1 MFTFTKLNT
10 IKKNIAPLITFTLFF
25 IVGLT
30 FAVTYPKLETQYY
43 INSFYH
49 PTVSIIFQF
58 TTYLAEGWFT
68 VPLLI
73 FLFIYNWRKGLYI
86 GFSYAMASIFV
97 TLLKRLVFS
106 DLKRP
111 HGFKEL
117 IQDEKYH
124 WISDIDMPSY
134 LSFPS
139 GHTTVAFCIF
149 FGLALIIPNKK
160 AGTALVLLAVLV
172 SLSRTYLS
180 YHFLMDLVAGSFLGV
195 TTALGVYFLL
205 RKKLKI

>member
-1 MFTFTKLNT
+1 MKT
-10 IKKNIAPLITFTLFF
+10 IKKNIGAISVFILFF
-25 IVGLT
+25 IIGFV
-30 FAVTYPKLETQYY
+30 FIITYSKLEIQQY

-49 PTVSIIFQF
+49 PIGNIVF
-58 TTYLAEGWFT
+58 TFLTHLAEGWFT

-86 GFSYAMASIFV
+86 GFSYATASILV
-97 TLLKRLVFS
+97 NLLKRLVFS
-106 DLKRP
+106 NFKRP

-117 IQDEKYH
+117 IQNKQYY
-124 WISDIDMPSY
+124 WLSDVEMPSN

-160 AGTALVLLAVLV
+160 IGTTLIVLAIFIGF
-172 SLSRTYLS
+172 SRTYLS
-180 YHFLMDLVAGSFLGV
+180 YHFLMDVVAGSFLGV
-195 TTALGVYFLL
+195 VTALGMYYPL
-205 RKKLKI
+205 KQKLKLE